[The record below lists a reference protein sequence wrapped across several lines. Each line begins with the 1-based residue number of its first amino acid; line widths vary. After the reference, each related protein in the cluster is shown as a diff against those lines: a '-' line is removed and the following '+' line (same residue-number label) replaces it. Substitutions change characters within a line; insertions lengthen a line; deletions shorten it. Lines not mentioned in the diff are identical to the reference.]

1 MSKSLTRL
9 IVIAAGGTGGHV
21 FPAEALAA
29 ELKAR
34 GHELA
39 LVTDSRGGGY
49 GHTLGSIPCHEIHS
63 AQVTG
68 RGVLGKVMGL
78 MGVARGTLQV
88 RGVLKKLRPG
98 AVVGFG
104 GYAAF
109 PTTYAASGMGIPTV
123 IHEQNGVLGR
133 ANRILAKRAR
143 FIATAFDPLGGLD
156 AADRSKCVL
165 VGNPVRPNIVA
176 LADRAFDAPEAGEPL
191 NVLIMGGSQG
201 ARIFSEVI
209 PAALEQLDKTHRDRL
224 RISQQCRPED
234 IDEVRAAYAGLGMA
248 PELESFFRDI
258 PERLGEAHL
267 VICRAGASTVAE
279 CTAAGRPT
287 ILVPYPFATDD
298 HQTANARAV
307 AAAGAGWMIPQ
318 PGFTAD
324 MLATRL
330 KELLEVPSQLE
341 SFAAQARAF
350 GQPRAAQKLADL
362 VTSLLPA
369 TDVHGEKK

>member
-1 MSKSLTRL
+1 MKNP

-29 ELKAR
+29 ELKSR
-34 GHELA
+34 GHD
-39 LVTDSRGGGY
+39 LVLITDKRGHGY
-49 GHTLGSIPCHEIHS
+49 GKTLGAIPRHEIHS

-68 RGVLGKVMGL
+68 RGLFGKVMGL

-88 RGVLKKLRPG
+88 RGILKKLKPG

-109 PTTYAASGMGIPTV
+109 PTTYSAGGMGIPTV

-143 FIATAFDPLGGLD
+143 FVATAFDPIGGLD
-156 AADRSKCVL
+156 PSEREKCVL
-165 VGNPVRPNIVA
+165 VGNPVRDNIVA
-176 LADRAFDAPEAGEPL
+176 LADRAFDAPEEGEPL

-201 ARIFSEVI
+201 ARVFSEVV
-209 PAALEQLDKTHRDRL
+209 PAALEQLEKSHRDRL

-234 IDEVRAAYAGLGMA
+234 LDEVRAAYAGLGMA
-248 PELESFFRDI
+248 PELESFFKDI
-258 PERLGEAHL
+258 PERLGTAHL

-298 HQTANARAV
+298 HQTANGRSV
-307 AAAGAGWMIPQ
+307 AESGAGWMIPQ
-318 PGFTAD
+318 PEFTAD

-341 SFAAQARAF
+341 SFAAQSRAL

-362 VTSLLPA
+362 VTSLLPEE
-369 TDVHGEKK
+369 GKK